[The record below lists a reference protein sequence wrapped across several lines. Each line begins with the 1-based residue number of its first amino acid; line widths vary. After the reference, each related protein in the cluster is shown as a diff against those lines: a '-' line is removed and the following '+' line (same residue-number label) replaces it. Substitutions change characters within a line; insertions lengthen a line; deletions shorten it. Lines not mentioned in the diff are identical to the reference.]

1 MLIDILTILGDKG
14 WFIAQITETIED
26 CSYSNLETIFCEFE
40 NLYVTLLH

>member
-26 CSYSNLETIFCEFE
+26 CSYSILKQKLCEFE

>member
-14 WFIAQITETIED
+14 WFIAQIIETIED
-26 CSYSNLETIFCEFE
+26 CSYSNLEKIFCEFE